1 MKGKL
6 YDHEWYEVPVRVER
20 SGKKLI
26 VPASQVCAGDKV
38 WLFQL
43 LGTLSYTVHDVIP
56 DDDEGIMYIKI
67 NSIDA
72 YPADAFL
79 SE

>member
-1 MKGKL
+1 MKYKW

-20 SGKKLI
+20 NGQILI
-26 VPASQVCAGDKV
+26 VPANQVCAGDRV
-38 WLFQL
+38 WL
-43 LGTLSYTVHDVIP
+43 LGLGMFSYIVHDVIP

-72 YPADAFL
+72 YPADSFL